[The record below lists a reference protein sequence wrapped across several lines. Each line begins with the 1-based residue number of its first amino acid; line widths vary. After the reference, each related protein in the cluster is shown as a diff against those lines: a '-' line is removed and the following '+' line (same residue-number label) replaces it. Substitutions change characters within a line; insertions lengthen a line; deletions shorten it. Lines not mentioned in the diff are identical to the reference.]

1 VAALATLP
9 DVTSRWRALTDDEV
23 TVALARIDDGTAL
36 VRWAAPLIDDRVAAD
51 ADLARLV
58 AARIAEGVIS
68 VLQNPEGLRSET
80 VGEYSFTRDGS
91 VSDGR
96 IRVDVTSLAPSQ
108 LTAGRGYS
116 VSLWG

>member
-1 VAALATLP
+1 MAALATLP
-9 DVTSRWRALTDDEV
+9 DVTSRWRALADAEV
-23 TVALARIDDGTAL
+23 MVALARIDDGSAL

-58 AARIAEGVIS
+58 AARIAEGVIA

-96 IRVDVTSLAPSQ
+96 MRVDVTGLVPRIAAGGLYSLP
-108 LTAGRGYS
+108 
-116 VSLWG
+116 LWG

>member
-1 VAALATLP
+1 MAALATLS
-9 DVTSRWRALTDDEV
+9 DVTSRWRALTDAEV
-23 TVALARIDDGTAL
+23 TVALARIDDGSAL
-36 VRWAAPLIDDRVAAD
+36 VRFAVPLVDSRVVAD
-51 ADLARLV
+51 AELRRLV
-58 AARIAEGVIS
+58 GARIAEGVIA
-68 VLQNPEGLRSET
+68 VLQNPEGLRTET

-96 IRVDVTSLAPSQ
+96 MRVDVTSLAPQ